1 LKCYK
6 AEVSYKNAAKQN
18 DCFDR
23 KYVPRRYIMKNILIV
38 DDSALMRRT
47 ISDIINSD
55 EELHNEKYAAN
66 GEDALKILEN
76 GGKFDAIVLD
86 INMPKMNGIE
96 FLRELNR
103 KGRKERVVI
112 VSTIAREGAKETI
125 QALELGAFDFITKPD
140 SLSEAKGPSF
150 GQRLI
155 EMLYAAIGL
164 RTSEASNEDVKRR
177 LRPAVTKPGSLAGA
191 GNQGTVAARKP
202 LDSGARVCPGGVS
215 DRTNHSKT
223 PAGKGARKLVALAC
237 STGGPKALQY
247 VVPFLPA
254 NLDAPVLI
262 VQHMPEG
269 FTSSL
274 SKRLDELSKITV
286 KEAADGDVLKKG
298 IVYIAK
304 GGSQM
309 RLAEKS
315 RSEHVITVRKEAA
328 RNGLKPCA
336 DIMYESLMETSFDE
350 ITCVVMTG
358 MGADGTQGI
367 LQLEKTNKV
376 YVIGQD
382 AESCTVY
389 GMPKAIAE
397 TGAVDEVV
405 TLKDIADAITK
416 HVGVL

>member
-1 LKCYK
+1 
-6 AEVSYKNAAKQN
+6 
-18 DCFDR
+18 
-23 KYVPRRYIMKNILIV
+23 MKNILIV

-47 ISDIINSD
+47 MSDIINSD
-55 EELHNEKYAAN
+55 EELHNDKYAVN
-66 GEDALKILEN
+66 GEDALRILEA

-96 FLRELNR
+96 FLRALNR

-150 GQRLI
+150 GQRLV

-164 RTSEASNEDVKRR
+164 RTSEASNEDVKKK
-177 LRPAVTKPGSLAGA
+177 LRPASKPGSLTSTASQ
-191 GNQGTVAARKP
+191 GNVMARKT
-202 LDSGARVCPGGVS
+202 LDSGTRVCPGGVS
-215 DRTNHSKT
+215 DRTNHSKA
-223 PAGKGARKLVALAC
+223 PAGKGTRKLVALAC

-286 KEAADGDVLKKG
+286 KEASDGDVLKKG
-298 IVYIAK
+298 VVYIAK

-315 RSEHVITVRKEAA
+315 RSEHVVTVRKEAA

-405 TLKDIADAITK
+405 TLKGIADAITK

>member
-1 LKCYK
+1 MQKGRL
-6 AEVSYKNAAKQN
+6 
-18 DCFDR
+18 R
-23 KYVPRRYIMKNILIV
+23 KGMEIKMKNILIV

-47 ISDIINSD
+47 MSDIINSD
-55 EELHNEKYAAN
+55 EELHNEKYAVN
-66 GEDALKILEN
+66 GEDALRILDMGE
-76 GGKFDAIVLD
+76 KFDAIVLD

-96 FLRELNR
+96 FLRELN
-103 KGRKERVVI
+103 KQGRKEKVVI

-150 GQRLI
+150 SQRLV

-164 RTSEASNEDVKRR
+164 RTSEASNDEVKRKVR
-177 LRPAVTKPGSLAGA
+177 ERAAAMRADSGRIPVTITKPSGS
-191 GNQGTVAARKP
+191 NKRP
-202 LDSGARVCPGGVS
+202 LMFEKS
-215 DRTNHSKT
+215 DRAKHSKT
-223 PAGKGARKLVALAC
+223 PAGKGTRKLVALAC

-247 VVPFLPA
+247 VIPFLPA
-254 NLDAPVLI
+254 NLDAPVLL

-269 FTSSL
+269 FTLSL
-274 SKRLDELSKITV
+274 SKRLDELSKINV
-286 KEAADGDVLKKG
+286 KEAADGDILQKG
-298 IVYIAK
+298 TVYIAR

-309 RLAEKS
+309 RLMEKS
-315 RSEHVITVRKEAA
+315 RTSHVITVRKEAA

-336 DIMYESLMETSFDE
+336 DIMYESLMDTSFDE

-367 LQLEKTNKV
+367 LQLEKTNKI

-389 GMPKAIAE
+389 GMPKALAE
-397 TGAVDEVV
+397 SGAVDEVV
-405 TLKDIADAITK
+405 TLKGIADAITK

>member
-1 LKCYK
+1 
-6 AEVSYKNAAKQN
+6 
-18 DCFDR
+18 
-23 KYVPRRYIMKNILIV
+23 MKNILIV

-47 ISDIINSD
+47 MSDIINAD
-55 EELHNEKYAAN
+55 EELHNDKYAVN
-66 GEDALKILEN
+66 GEDALRILEA
-76 GGKFDAIVLD
+76 GDKFDAIVLD

-150 GQRLI
+150 GQRLV

-164 RTSEASNEDVKRR
+164 RTSETSNEDVKKR
-177 LRPAVTKPGSLAGA
+177 LRTSVTRPGSLTNTGSF
-191 GNQGTVAARKP
+191 GTCTPAKKP
-202 LDSGARVCPGGVS
+202 ADSSMRVGPGGIS
-215 DRTNHSKT
+215 DRTNHSKA
-223 PAGKGARKLVALAC
+223 PAGRNAKKLVALAC

-274 SKRLDELSKITV
+274 SKRLDELSKINV

-298 IVYIAK
+298 TVYIAK

-309 RLAEKS
+309 RLTEKS
-315 RSEHVITVRKEAA
+315 RKEHVVTVRKEAA

-389 GMPKAIAE
+389 GMPKALAD

-405 TLKDIADAITK
+405 TLKGIADAITK

>member
-1 LKCYK
+1 
-6 AEVSYKNAAKQN
+6 
-18 DCFDR
+18 
-23 KYVPRRYIMKNILIV
+23 MKNILIV

-47 ISDIINSD
+47 MSDIINSD
-55 EELHNEKYAAN
+55 EELHNDKYAVN
-66 GEDALKILEN
+66 GEDALRILEA

-96 FLRELNR
+96 FLRALNR

-150 GQRLI
+150 NQRLI

-164 RTSEASNEDVKRR
+164 RTSETSNEDVKKK
-177 LRPAVTKPGSLAGA
+177 LRPAAKPGSLTSS
-191 GNQGTVAARKP
+191 QGTAMARRT
-202 LDSGARVCPGGVS
+202 LDSGTRVCPGGVS
-215 DRTNHSKT
+215 DRTNHSKA
-223 PAGKGARKLVALAC
+223 PAGKGTRKLVALAC

-298 IVYIAK
+298 TVYIAK

-405 TLKDIADAITK
+405 TLKGIADAITK